1 MEFKIHFSSWHQLQ
15 SDTYMLLQNQ
25 VHGGGPTFTQK
36 QILKN
41 QKCTQKGTIETRES
55 SENPDE

>member
-1 MEFKIHFSSWHQLQ
+1 
-15 SDTYMLLQNQ
+15 MLLQNQ